1 MPGSRLWC
9 FSQPPEI
16 EPIERGA
23 ADVDLAAVVAHGFED
38 DDDGERFDRIFVRAR
53 TMERADTIGLPADRR
68 LRNH

>member
-16 EPIERGA
+16 EPIERGGGC
-23 ADVDLAAVVAHGFED
+23 DLAAVVAHGFED